1 MFRQLLVLE
10 VKGAEERVH
19 TFSCVPNSPLG
30 EVHDALCA
38 MTTYVVSQMQE
49 KAKKNEQEQEK
60 IPEGEAEPE
69 NNHNFTPKDV
79 KCKALS

>member
-1 MFRQLLVLE
+1 MFRQLSVLE

-19 TFSCVPNSPLG
+19 TYSCAPSSPLG

-49 KAKKNEQEQEK
+49 KAKNKEQEK
-60 IPEGEAEPE
+60 IPEGEPEPE
-69 NNHNFTPKDV
+69 DNHNFIPKDV
-79 KCKALS
+79 KCGV